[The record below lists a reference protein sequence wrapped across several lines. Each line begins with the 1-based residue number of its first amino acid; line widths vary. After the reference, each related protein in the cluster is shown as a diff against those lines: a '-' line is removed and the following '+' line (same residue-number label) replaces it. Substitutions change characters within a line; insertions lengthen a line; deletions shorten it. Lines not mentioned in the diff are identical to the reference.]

1 MIRSCPKGPSPM
13 NLLRRISLVLVAF
26 FLMACGTSS
35 ETSSSGLSG
44 NKIIL
49 SELTAPVDGL
59 SVYEVVERY
68 KSHWLRQRGTTS
80 INNPVPI
87 KVYLD
92 GSSTAYGPVSS
103 LHDIRADNVATITH
117 LNARE
122 AQFRY
127 GLGNVAGAI
136 VVDTKPAE

>member
-1 MIRSCPKGPSPM
+1 
-13 NLLRRISLVLVAF
+13 V
-26 FLMACGTSS
+26 
-35 ETSSSGLSG
+35 
-44 NKIIL
+44 
-49 SELTAPVDGL
+49 PV
-59 SVYEVVERY
+59 
-68 KSHWLRQRGTTS
+68 
-80 INNPVPI
+80 

-92 GSSTAYGPVSS
+92 DNSSAYGPVSS
-103 LHDIRADNVATITH
+103 LRDIRAEDVATITH